1 LNIKFH
7 PNLVKFKVK
16 LEKIGDNQGRSAAA
30 GSEQRPA
37 WGRGLGL
44 ATHVGGEGGRC
55 RWPGARLGDGVGGG
69 GPSRGRVGGS
79 SAQGGRRKAD
89 DGEDSGRHNADLG
102 RWGVVGG
109 ARRRPA
115 AGPIWWRWR
124 NEDVN
129 LCGVHYAACSEERS
143 KRAATKFLKA
153 WVSRIHSLVN

>member
-44 ATHVGGEGGRC
+44 ATRVGGQGGRR

-69 GPSRGRVGGS
+69 GPSRGRVRGS
-79 SAQGGRRKAD
+79 SVQGGRRKAD

-102 RWGVVGG
+102 AVGRSRGSPSASSSG
-109 ARRRPA
+109 ADLVEVAERSYKSVRSS
-115 AGPIWWRWR
+115 
-124 NEDVN
+124 
-129 LCGVHYAACSEERS
+129 LCGAQ
-143 KRAATKFLKA
+143 
-153 WVSRIHSLVN
+153 